1 MRKLSMLLSFW
12 LEAFSYCWDQGL
24 FRVHFLH
31 KWFITTFSDHIN
43 LGQLENWEWNW
54 SSEKNLNAT
63 PERPTLICVNWH
75 VGGHFL
81 QFIDMVLKLDS
92 IIFDVILAFTDT
104 HWQFVLV
111 LKENYVPG
119 HS

>member
-12 LEAFSYCWDQGL
+12 LEAFSYWWDQGL
-24 FRVHFLH
+24 FEGPFFLH
-31 KWFITTFSDHIN
+31 QWFIKTFSDHIN
-43 LGQLENWEWNW
+43 LRQLANWKWNQ
-54 SSEKNLNAT
+54 SSKKRNTISESLAT
-63 PERPTLICVNWH
+63 ICVNWH

-81 QFIDMVLKLDS
+81 QFIAMVLKLDS